1 MGKRLLAAAL
11 AMLWLLP
18 AGTAWA
24 DGEADLELAGAKAAV
39 LMEQDGGQ
47 VVYGAQGDE
56 KLEVGGLSR
65 LPALLAVCEGIDAGL
80 LGLDMMV
87 TVSHEAA
94 AIQGPTAFLSP
105 GEAIDAGSLLKAG
118 IIITAGDAIYALG
131 EAVFGTEEA
140 CLIRIR
146 ERLASLNIQAEYG
159 DMLGSGVKLSARDLA
174 ALGRALMAS
183 PSFTSYSGI
192 FLDTITHPDGRE
204 TQLASSNRLI
214 KSMPGC
220 NGVATGSSSTAG
232 YCGVYSV
239 KRNGASWLCAV
250 IGAPDSAAR
259 SAAAT
264 ALLEHGFAAYEVK
277 TLARAESVLVDAV
290 PVQGAKQANV
300 ALVAAGDAILL
311 LPKGVSFETQFD
323 LPEFLS
329 APVSSRE
336 GVGSVT
342 YVDGDGETLCRVDLL
357 PAEDIPQAQV
367 LDYTAMLLQR
377 WVHG

>member
-18 AGTAWA
+18 GGTAWA

-47 VVYGAQGDE
+47 VVYGSQADE

-80 LGLDMMV
+80 LGLDMTV

-311 LPKGVSFETQFD
+311 LPKGGSFETQFD

>member
-18 AGTAWA
+18 GGTAWA

-39 LMEQDGGQ
+39 LMEQGGGQ
-47 VVYGAQGDE
+47 VVYGAQADE

-65 LPALLAVCEGIDAGL
+65 LPALLVVCEGIDEGL
-80 LGLDMMV
+80 LGLDMTV

-159 DMLGSGVKLSARDLA
+159 DMLGTGVRLSARDLA

-239 KRNGASWLCAV
+239 KRNGATWLCAV

>member
-18 AGTAWA
+18 GGTAWA

-39 LMEQDGGQ
+39 LMEQGGGQ
-47 VVYGAQGDE
+47 VVFGAQADE

-80 LGLDMMV
+80 LGLDMTV

-239 KRNGASWLCAV
+239 KRNGATWLCAV

>member
-39 LMEQDGGQ
+39 LMEQGGGQ
-47 VVYGAQGDE
+47 VVFGAQADE

-65 LPALLAVCEGIDAGL
+65 LPALLAVCEGIDEGL

-159 DMLGSGVKLSARDLA
+159 DMLGTGVRLSARDLA

-239 KRNGASWLCAV
+239 KRNGATWLCAV

>member
-80 LGLDMMV
+80 LGLDMTV

-146 ERLASLNIQAEYG
+146 ERLASLNIQTEYG

-239 KRNGASWLCAV
+239 KRNGATWLCAV

-300 ALVAAGDAILL
+300 ALVAADDAILL

>member
-18 AGTAWA
+18 GGTAWA

-47 VVYGAQGDE
+47 VVYGAQADE

-80 LGLDMMV
+80 LGLDMTV

-239 KRNGASWLCAV
+239 KRNGATWLCAV

>member
-18 AGTAWA
+18 GGTAWA

-39 LMEQDGGQ
+39 LMEQGGGQ
-47 VVYGAQGDE
+47 VVFGAQADE

-80 LGLDMMV
+80 LGLDMTV

-239 KRNGASWLCAV
+239 KRNGATWLCAV

-277 TLARAESVLVDAV
+277 TLARAESVLVDEV

-311 LPKGVSFETQFD
+311 LPKGASFETQFD

>member
-39 LMEQDGGQ
+39 LMEQGGGQ
-47 VVYGAQGDE
+47 VVFGAQADE

-65 LPALLAVCEGIDAGL
+65 LPALLAVCEGIDEGL

-239 KRNGASWLCAV
+239 KRNGATWLCAV